1 MRKMSVVKPLYE
13 MPVEPPEDLAHARW
27 RVRFFRHL
35 VEEHR
40 GHAYPEARDEHWA
53 REDADYLEH
62 LASAESA
69 LADMETTHEQRPV
82 ERNTLDSPAPDW
94 HERRVM

>member
-1 MRKMSVVKPLYE
+1 MKPLYE

-40 GHAYPEARDEHWA
+40 GHPYPETRDEHWA
-53 REDADYLEH
+53 SEDASYRDH
-62 LASAESA
+62 LARAETA
-69 LADMETTHEQRPV
+69 LSDLEAAASIHRPL
-82 ERNTLDSPAPDW
+82 ERNTLDSPSPDW
-94 HERRVM
+94 AERRVM